1 MTIYKPLIVISL
13 LFMIYYMYRLVI
25 RMKIINWN
33 ISWLNGIEN
42 KAEYL
47 KDLVISDSFIII
59 LQEVKQ
65 NSYEY
70 LKEVFNDCNIEYSL
84 NYRVPG
90 KYDNDSRKL
99 GVAIIT
105 SKDIQILYA
114 NTLNRTLM
122 PDRTLFLE
130 LEYNNQI
137 IRVMG
142 FHSITGVQH
151 LKAKELQYFGFA
163 EAVDEFKPDIVG
175 IDANEP
181 EIDHYDVS
189 KMKFFDNY
197 CKGKGCESFFNSM
210 VSQGL
215 SDSFVKGYDINNYVE
230 GQCLTT
236 SHIIKRG
243 NKQVRYAFVFLNE
256 DKFPNY
262 KCSYDYE
269 GAVRAG
275 SDHASVI
282 VDVVI

>member
-1 MTIYKPLIVISL
+1 
-13 LFMIYYMYRLVI
+13 
-25 RMKIINWN
+25 MKIINWN

-90 KYDNDSRKL
+90 RYDNDSRKL

-130 LEYNNQI
+130 LEYNNP
-137 IRVMG
+137 VSD
-142 FHSITGVQH
+142 FHEPVILGV
-151 LKAKELQYFGFA
+151 
-163 EAVDEFKPDIVG
+163 
-175 IDANEP
+175 
-181 EIDHYDVS
+181 
-189 KMKFFDNY
+189 
-197 CKGKGCESFFNSM
+197 
-210 VSQGL
+210 
-215 SDSFVKGYDINNYVE
+215 
-230 GQCLTT
+230 
-236 SHIIKRG
+236 
-243 NKQVRYAFVFLNE
+243 
-256 DKFPNY
+256 
-262 KCSYDYE
+262 
-269 GAVRAG
+269 
-275 SDHASVI
+275 HASVLRI
-282 VDVVI
+282 FTSACIEHIPNNATKNIKYLFIRYN